1 MIYRMTATCLLAT
14 YFTISVLSSDVSL
27 ARPDKDYIY
36 EMSVS
41 MNEDEDFR
49 TAVKIIQ
56 EGLKSKKIIEPYAYA
71 LIADA
76 YLHSGDLN
84 NALLYSNRSLELN
97 NEQSAVLSLAEYYAS
112 LGDFNA
118 ASRYFNFIINN
129 GNLVGDD
136 YERISTIYMRFGIFV
151 QAETFYNK
159 QVDLETNAMKKGN
172 PDAAPRHIFLAYL
185 YLTKISEKSY
195 LNAMLDLK
203 QYGYDYNAA
212 AEYSCLCVYSLRR
225 LNREK
230 EARKILDDGLA
241 KCNKKSIFYSIMKH
255 LDGKI
260 DADALIA
267 EAKKKDT
274 YKEPTNQI
282 RANVWVGLEL
292 CRLGKEKDALPYLQ
306 WAVDHQVTVFTSMYV
321 QATAIPLLQKI
332 RNGIPINPGPDKG
345 RSAPPR
351 RATPSNKTQRK
362 AKR

>member
-1 MIYRMTATCLLAT
+1 MSYRLIVKLIL
-14 YFTISVLSSDVSL
+14 FLSSMTYAYSFINALSHD
-27 ARPDKDYIY
+27 DKDYVY
-36 EMSVS
+36 ECAECMEE
-41 MNEDEDFR
+41 NEDYRE
-49 TAVKIIQ
+49 AVKIVQ
-56 EGLKSKKIIEPYAYA
+56 EGFKAKKIIEPFAYS

-84 NALLYSNRSLELN
+84 NACLYSNRSLELEN
-97 NEQSAVLSLAEYYAS
+97 SQSAVLSLAEYHAS

-118 ASRYFNFIINN
+118 SNRYVNFLINN
-129 GNLVGDD
+129 GNLGGHE
-136 YERISTIYMRFGIFV
+136 YARIATIYTRFGMFA
-151 QAETFYNK
+151 QSETFYNK
-159 QVDLETNAMKKGN
+159 QIDLLTKRMKLGD
-172 PDAAPRHIFLAYL
+172 PDVAPYHILLSYL
-185 YLTKISEKSY
+185 YLTKNIEKTY
-195 LNAMLDLK
+195 VNAMLDLK
-203 QYGYDYNAA
+203 NYGYDYNSA

-241 KCNKKSIFYSIMKH
+241 KCNKKSIFYSILKY

-292 CRLGKEKDALPYLQ
+292 CRLGKEKEAIPYFQ

-332 RNGIPINPGPDKG
+332 RNGVPINPVPDKA

-351 RATPSNKTQRK
+351 RAAPSNKNQRK